1 MSRRN
6 VTAAMVL
13 LLLISATTGFAADR
27 YQWFS
32 FGSDEE
38 CQIYVSP
45 IIKRKYIA
53 AQTSCV
59 IPARMEVIGMIVRES
74 LVPVLIGIAIGI
86 AGALAAVRLV
96 ASLLFGVAPRDPL
109 SFVLAAAA
117 MLAVALLAAAV
128 PARRASR
135 VEPLVALRYE

>member
-1 MSRRN
+1 
-6 VTAAMVL
+6 
-13 LLLISATTGFAADR
+13 
-27 YQWFS
+27 
-32 FGSDEE
+32 
-38 CQIYVSP
+38 
-45 IIKRKYIA
+45 
-53 AQTSCV
+53 
-59 IPARMEVIGMIVRES
+59 MIVRES
-74 LVPVLIGIAIGI
+74 LVPVLIGIAVGI

-117 MLAVALLAAAV
+117 MLAVALLAAVV